1 MQRQQND
8 QPKLSIGRRIFYSLL
23 EAGAAILGG
32 LLFFVCCYWFFH
44 YETWHER
51 IIAIGLSV
59 LVVAII
65 IKILPERPNQ

>member
-8 QPKLSIGRRIFYSLL
+8 QPKLSIGRRIFHSLL

>member
-1 MQRQQND
+1 MQQRNEPQ
-8 QPKLSIGRRIFYSLL
+8 KLSVGRRIFHSLL
-23 EAGAAILGG
+23 ETGAAILGG
-32 LLFFVCCYWFFH
+32 LLFFLCCYWFFH

-51 IIAIGLSV
+51 IIAISLSV